1 MLTLWLLSEYLS
13 VTIHQMVIAISTTR
27 NIPTIVLGLARVHD
41 LSIYSSWDN
50 HNAQAFIWHRGAGV
64 PCH

>member
-27 NIPTIVLGLARVHD
+27 NIATIVLGLARVHD
-41 LSIYSSWDN
+41 LNIYSSWDN
-50 HNAQAFIWHRGAGV
+50 HLAQAFIWRRGAGV